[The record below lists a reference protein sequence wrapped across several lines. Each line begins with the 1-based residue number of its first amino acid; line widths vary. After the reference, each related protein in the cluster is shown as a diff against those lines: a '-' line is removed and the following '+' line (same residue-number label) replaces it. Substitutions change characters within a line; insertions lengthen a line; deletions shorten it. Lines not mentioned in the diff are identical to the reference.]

1 MRIWVQSLASLSGLR
16 IQHCCSCGVGSRGG
30 SDLALLW
37 PRYRPA
43 VAAPIQPLVCELLCA
58 TGAAVKKE
66 KKKKKKK
73 KEKKKKGSGYQGQD
87 WTVSSPMDTSLK
99 LRSWAFLNS
108 DAKEQQNTP
117 LSPHLMFCVSFFPK
131 VFPAGFTLQN
141 WTGFFST
148 HTWRADIIYIAVSPS
163 VFTLIEFEK

>member
-73 KEKKKKGSGYQGQD
+73 KEKKKKRQWIPGA
-87 WTVSSPMDTSLK
+87 
-99 LRSWAFLNS
+99 RLNS
-108 DAKEQQNTP
+108 
-117 LSPHLMFCVSFFPK
+117 
-131 VFPAGFTLQN
+131 VFPNGHKPEIEILGFSEQ
-141 WTGFFST
+141 
-148 HTWRADIIYIAVSPS
+148 RC
-163 VFTLIEFEK
+163 